1 MLIERR
7 LIESVDQSIGFNGG
21 GGHLMTQAKL
31 IGGKNDIREIK
42 SRLVE
47 AGCFRSARV
56 TYAIRVSAVVLGV
69 LLAACSSAT
78 VSEKPQSPKEPTI
91 EETATPS
98 AEPVKISS
106 GPIRIAPQLINGW
119 PADTPDLRDVIFN
132 IELIGN
138 RERVLSDDAS
148 GFLLIQ
154 SEVTSEAAKLVFYN
168 GKRALYR
175 LPAHGFRVHSI
186 GSDFICREA
195 SFVIPN
201 DERKEIELDVR
212 ITVGEGFHVDGGASF
227 KLTSPLGT
235 SASCY
240 ISSAWV
246 RIDAAKDEAASSGGK
261 GAEGGGKGVTAK
273 EVALVVA
280 KGVVITAAVALCVG
294 SGFVLC
300 F

>member
-1 MLIERR
+1 
-7 LIESVDQSIGFNGG
+7 
-21 GGHLMTQAKL
+21 MTQATL
-31 IGGKNDIREIK
+31 IGGKDDIHDLK

-47 AGCFRSARV
+47 AGCFRSARFA
-56 TYAIRVSAVVLGV
+56 YAIRVSAVVLGV

-78 VSEKPQSPKEPTI
+78 VGEKPQSPKEPMI
-91 EETATPS
+91 EATAAPS
-98 AEPVKISS
+98 AEPTKISS

-138 RERVLSDDAS
+138 RERVLSDGAS

-154 SEVTSEAAKLVFYN
+154 SEVTSETAKLVFYN

-175 LPAHGFRVHSI
+175 LPAHGFKVHSI

-201 DERKEIELDVR
+201 DERKEFEFDVR
-212 ITVGEGFHVDGGASF
+212 ITGGEGFHDEGGASF

-235 SASCY
+235 SGSCY
-240 ISSAWV
+240 ISSAWA
-246 RIDAAKDEAASSGGK
+246 RIDAAKGEAASSGGEV
-261 GAEGGGKGVTAK
+261 AEGGGKGVTAK
-273 EVALVVA
+273 KVLKVV
-280 KGVVITAAVALCVG
+280 GVVVGGVAVISLCIA
-294 SGFVLC
+294 SGGWACMF
-300 F
+300 